1 MRDEEI
7 LEIID
12 RAEAGV
18 AESAEDPGRC
28 PDANRPPIEGARA
41 GEKSISGPDS
51 DRARA
56 PGRASAADGV
66 PPERIIHNP

>member
-7 LEIID
+7 QEIID

-18 AESAEDPGRC
+18 A
-28 PDANRPPIEGARA
+28 
-41 GEKSISGPDS
+41 GPDS

-66 PPERIIHNP
+66 PPEHIIHNP